1 MSGGQQS
8 VVEDAEIL
16 GGRGRQLDVA
26 REGRSQQQV
35 EVKVTSDQGRPVKG
49 PDGVVGWMK
58 DHEMVSKKVSYKV
71 DIVCCFISFLIAGV
85 NFAAICLVFRFRT
98 VSVLRGDTVRCD
110 RRDRGRTGSREDIVA
125 EQL

>member
-8 VVEDAEIL
+8 VVEDVDIL

-49 PDGVVGWMK
+49 PNGVVGWMK

-71 DIVCCFISFLIAGV
+71 DIVHCFISFLIAGV
-85 NFAAICLVFRFRT
+85 NFTTICLVFHTCT
-98 VSVLRGDTVRCD
+98 VFILRGDTFRCD
-110 RRDRGRTGSREDIVA
+110 RRDRGSTGPGEDYVA
-125 EQL
+125 